1 MDLSQYSASIIYNDP
16 KLSFPLIS
24 VISQVHLLCKLLFNI
39 VLEVIKK
46 VMSWS
51 SNRDKRVVEDE
62 KNTLFQVL
70 FIYN

>member
-1 MDLSQYSASIIYNDP
+1 MDLSQYSASIICNDT